1 MVQLVR
7 AFSDVSFAF
16 TPLTSSSSRGC
27 ASQTLQDVPESGRS
41 DVQIELNRREL
52 IGLLWYIDWNDVF
65 EDNAAVRPHS
75 FLMSP
80 SAVPQVGV
88 HVSPA
93 PLLLI
98 YGRLLSL
105 WRASSKVLLSRHTR
119 EFLHFRLFP
128 PVDSRGL
135 LMRRTDPPPWP
146 AV

>member
-7 AFSDVSFAF
+7 AFSDVVANEIVF

-93 PLLLI
+93 PFSPYLLQAAVPLASFFESI
-98 YGRLLSL
+98 ALS
-105 WRASSKVLLSRHTR
+105 AH
-119 EFLHFRLFP
+119 
-128 PVDSRGL
+128 
-135 LMRRTDPPPWP
+135 
-146 AV
+146 A